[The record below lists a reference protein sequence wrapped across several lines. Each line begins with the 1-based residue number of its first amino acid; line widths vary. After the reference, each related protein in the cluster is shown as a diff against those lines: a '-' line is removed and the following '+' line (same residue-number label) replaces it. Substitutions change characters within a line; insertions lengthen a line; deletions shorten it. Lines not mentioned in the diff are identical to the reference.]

1 MLPAI
6 FGLSGLELTDDEREL
21 FRSSDPLGFILF
33 ARNIDNPTQ
42 VLALTDALR
51 ELSGRADLPIL
62 VDQEGGRVARLG
74 PPNWR
79 SWPPARD
86 FADAFSKDPDGAR
99 AAALCNYQALAL
111 DLVALGINVDCAPVL
126 DVPVPGAH
134 DIIGDRAFGDD
145 PATIATLGAALL
157 EGFSRVGVVG
167 VIKHIPGHGRSRADS
182 HEALPR
188 VSAPTQELQ
197 RDLQPFRALADAPM
211 AMTAHIVYEAWDEQ
225 HCATLS
231 PRIIGDVIRSDIGF
245 DGLLMSDDL
254 DMKALAGPVPQRG
267 AAALQAGCDVALNC
281 WGRIDDMRGLAEV
294 LPSASDDCL
303 RRLASAMSITA
314 AAPDLRDIAAQQQ
327 ELLARRDALLA
338 GV

>member
-33 ARNIDNPTQ
+33 ARNIDTPTQ

-74 PPNWR
+74 PPHWR
-79 SWPPARD
+79 GWPPARE
-86 FADAFSKDPDGAR
+86 FADAFARDPERAR

-111 DLVALGINVDCAPVL
+111 DLVALGITVDCAPVL

-134 DIIGDRAFGDD
+134 DIIGNRAFGED

-188 VSAPTQELQ
+188 VSAPAQELQ

-231 PRIIGDVIRSDIGF
+231 PRIISDVIRGDIGF

-294 LPSASDDCL
+294 LPSASADCL
-303 RRLASAMSITA
+303 RRLTSAMSITA

-327 ELLARRDALLA
+327 ELLARRDALLEGA
-338 GV
+338 

>member
-6 FGLSGLELTDDEREL
+6 FGLSGLELTDYEREL

-33 ARNIDNPTQ
+33 ARNIDSPTQ

-74 PPNWR
+74 PPHWR
-79 SWPPARD
+79 GWPPARE
-86 FADAFSKDPDGAR
+86 FADAFARDPERAR

-111 DLVALGINVDCAPVL
+111 DLVALGITVDCAPVL

-134 DIIGDRAFGDD
+134 DIIGDRAFGED

-188 VSAPTQELQ
+188 VSAPAQELQ

-231 PRIIGDVIRSDIGF
+231 PRIISDVIRGDIGF

-294 LPSASDDCL
+294 LPSASADCL
-303 RRLASAMSITA
+303 RRLSSAMSITA
-314 AAPDLRDIAAQQQ
+314 AAPDPRDIAAQQQ

-338 GV
+338 GD

>member
-33 ARNIDNPTQ
+33 ARNIDSPTQ

-74 PPNWR
+74 PPHWR
-79 SWPPARD
+79 GWPPARE
-86 FADAFSKDPDGAR
+86 FADAFARDPERAR
-99 AAALCNYQALAL
+99 VAALYNYQALAL
-111 DLVALGINVDCAPVL
+111 DLVALGITVDCAPVL

-134 DIIGDRAFGDD
+134 DIIGNRAFGED
-145 PATIATLGAALL
+145 PVTIATLGAALL

-188 VSAPTQELQ
+188 VSAPAQELQ

-231 PRIIGDVIRSDIGF
+231 PRIISDVIRGDIGF

-294 LPSASDDCL
+294 LPSASADCL
-303 RRLASAMSITA
+303 RRLTSAMSITA

-338 GV
+338 GD

>member
-6 FGLSGLELTDDEREL
+6 FGLSGLELTDDERDL
-21 FRSSDPLGFILF
+21 FRAVNPLGFILF
-33 ARNIDNPTQ
+33 ARNIDTPSQ
-42 VLALTDALR
+42 VRALTDALR
-51 ELSGRADLPIL
+51 DLSGRADLPIL

-74 PPNWR
+74 PPHWR

-86 FADAFSKDPDGAR
+86 FADAFSQDPDRAR

-111 DLVALGINVDCAPVL
+111 DLVALGITVDCAPVL
-126 DVPVPGAH
+126 DVPVPDAH
-134 DIIGDRAFGDD
+134 DIIGDRAFGED

-167 VIKHIPGHGRSRADS
+167 VIKHIPGHGRSPADS

-188 VSAPTQELQ
+188 VSAPAQELQ
-197 RDLQPFRALADAPM
+197 RDLAPFRALAHAPM

-231 PRIIGDVIRSDIGF
+231 SRIIGEVVRGDLGF

-294 LPSASDDCL
+294 LPSASSDCK
-303 RRLASAMSITA
+303 RRLASAMSITV
-314 AAPDLRDIAAQQQ
+314 AAPDPRDIAAQQQ

-338 GV
+338 CG

>member
-33 ARNIDNPTQ
+33 ARNIDSPTQ

-74 PPNWR
+74 PPHWR
-79 SWPPARD
+79 GWPPARE
-86 FADAFSKDPDGAR
+86 FADAFARDPERAR

-111 DLVALGINVDCAPVL
+111 DLVALGITVDCAPVL

-134 DIIGDRAFGDD
+134 GIIGDRAFGED

-188 VSAPTQELQ
+188 VSAPAQELQ

-231 PRIIGDVIRSDIGF
+231 PRIISDVIRGDIGF

-294 LPSASDDCL
+294 LPSASADCL
-303 RRLASAMSITA
+303 RRLTSAMSIAA
-314 AAPDLRDIAAQQQ
+314 AAPDLRDIADQQQ

-338 GV
+338 GA

>member
-21 FRSSDPLGFILF
+21 FRASDPLGFILF
-33 ARNIDNPTQ
+33 ARNIDSPTQ

-74 PPNWR
+74 PPHWR
-79 SWPPARD
+79 GWPPARE
-86 FADAFSKDPDGAR
+86 FADAFARDPERAR
-99 AAALCNYQALAL
+99 VAALYNYQALAL
-111 DLVALGINVDCAPVL
+111 DLVALGITVDCAPVL

-134 DIIGDRAFGDD
+134 DIIGDRAFGED

-188 VSAPTQELQ
+188 VSAPAQELQ

-231 PRIIGDVIRSDIGF
+231 PRIISDVIRGDIGF

-294 LPSASDDCL
+294 LPSASADCL
-303 RRLASAMSITA
+303 RRLTSAMSIAA
-314 AAPDLRDIAAQQQ
+314 AAPDLRDIADQQQ
-327 ELLARRDALLA
+327 ELLARRDALLEGA
-338 GV
+338 

>member
-33 ARNIDNPTQ
+33 ARNIDTPTQ

-74 PPNWR
+74 PPHWR
-79 SWPPARD
+79 GWPPARE
-86 FADAFSKDPDGAR
+86 FADAFARDPERAR
-99 AAALCNYQALAL
+99 VAALYNYQALAL
-111 DLVALGINVDCAPVL
+111 DLVALGITVDCAPVL

-134 DIIGDRAFGDD
+134 DIIGDRAFGED

-188 VSAPTQELQ
+188 VSAPAQELQ

-231 PRIIGDVIRSDIGF
+231 PRIISDVIRGDIGF

-294 LPSASDDCL
+294 LPSASADCL
-303 RRLASAMSITA
+303 RRLTSAMSIAA
-314 AAPDLRDIAAQQQ
+314 AAPDLRDIADQQQ
-327 ELLARRDALLA
+327 ELLARRDALLEGA
-338 GV
+338 

>member
-6 FGLSGLELTDDEREL
+6 FGLSGQELTDDEREL
-21 FRSSDPLGFILF
+21 FRAVNPLGFILF
-33 ARNIDNPTQ
+33 ARNIDTPSQ
-42 VLALTDALR
+42 VRALTDALR

-74 PPNWR
+74 PPHWR
-79 SWPPARD
+79 SWPPARE
-86 FADAFSKDPDGAR
+86 FADAFARDPERAR

-111 DLVALGINVDCAPVL
+111 DLVALGITVDCAPVL

-134 DIIGDRAFGDD
+134 DIIGDRAFGED
-145 PATIATLGAALL
+145 PANIATLGAALL

-167 VIKHIPGHGRSRADS
+167 VIKHIPGHGRSHADS

-188 VSAPTQELQ
+188 VGASAQELQ
-197 RDLQPFRALADAPM
+197 RDLQPFRALAVAPM

-231 PRIIGDVIRSDIGF
+231 PRIIGDVIRGDIGF

-294 LPSASDDCL
+294 LPSASADCL
-303 RRLASAMSITA
+303 RRLTSAMSITA

>member
-1 MLPAI
+1 M
-6 FGLSGLELTDDEREL
+6 
-21 FRSSDPLGFILF
+21 

-51 ELSGRADLPIL
+51 ELSGRAYLPIL

-74 PPNWR
+74 PPHWR
-79 SWPPARD
+79 GWPPARE
-86 FADAFSKDPDGAR
+86 FADAFARDPERAR

-111 DLVALGINVDCAPVL
+111 DLVALGITVDCAPVL

-134 DIIGDRAFGDD
+134 DIIGDRAFGED

-182 HEALPR
+182 HEARPR
-188 VSAPTQELQ
+188 VSAPAQELQ

-231 PRIIGDVIRSDIGF
+231 PRIISDVIRGDIGF

-294 LPSASDDCL
+294 LPSASADCL
-303 RRLASAMSITA
+303 RRLTSAMSIAA
-314 AAPDLRDIAAQQQ
+314 AAPDLRDIADQQQ

-338 GV
+338 GA

>member
-33 ARNIDNPTQ
+33 ARNIDTPTQ

-74 PPNWR
+74 PPHWR
-79 SWPPARD
+79 GWPPARE
-86 FADAFSKDPDGAR
+86 FADAFARDPERAR

-111 DLVALGINVDCAPVL
+111 DLVALGITVDCAPVL

-134 DIIGDRAFGDD
+134 DIIGDRAFGED

-188 VSAPTQELQ
+188 VSAPAQELQ

-231 PRIIGDVIRSDIGF
+231 PRIISDVIRGDIGF

-281 WGRIDDMRGLAEV
+281 WGRIDDMRGLAEG
-294 LPSASDDCL
+294 LPAAAADGL
-303 RRLASAMSITA
+303 RRLASAMSIAA
-314 AAPDLRDIAAQQQ
+314 AAPELRDIAAQQQ
-327 ELLARRDALLA
+327 ELLARRDALLEGA
-338 GV
+338 

>member
-33 ARNIDNPTQ
+33 ARNIDTPTQ

-74 PPNWR
+74 PPHWR
-79 SWPPARD
+79 GWPPARE
-86 FADAFSKDPDGAR
+86 FADAFARDPERAR

-111 DLVALGINVDCAPVL
+111 DLVALGITVDCAPVL

-134 DIIGDRAFGDD
+134 DIIGNRAFGED

-188 VSAPTQELQ
+188 VSAPAQELQ

-211 AMTAHIVYEAWDEQ
+211 AMTAHIVYEAWDQQ

-231 PRIIGDVIRSDIGF
+231 PRIISDVIRGDIGF

-294 LPSASDDCL
+294 LPSASADCL
-303 RRLASAMSITA
+303 RRLTSAMSITA

-327 ELLARRDALLA
+327 ELLARRDALLEGA
-338 GV
+338 

>member
-33 ARNIDNPTQ
+33 ARNIDSPTQ

-74 PPNWR
+74 PPHWR
-79 SWPPARD
+79 GWPPARE
-86 FADAFSKDPDGAR
+86 FADAFARDPERAR

-111 DLVALGINVDCAPVL
+111 DLVALGITVDCAPVL

-134 DIIGDRAFGDD
+134 DIIGDRAFGED

-188 VSAPTQELQ
+188 VSAPAQELQ

-231 PRIIGDVIRSDIGF
+231 PRIIGDVIRGDIGF

-294 LPSASDDCL
+294 LPSASADCL
-303 RRLASAMSITA
+303 RRLTSAMSIAA

-338 GV
+338 GD

>member
-33 ARNIDNPTQ
+33 ARNIDSPTQ

-74 PPNWR
+74 PPHWR
-79 SWPPARD
+79 GWPPARE
-86 FADAFSKDPDGAR
+86 FAGAFARDPERAR

-111 DLVALGINVDCAPVL
+111 DLVALGITVDCAPVL
-126 DVPVPGAH
+126 DVPVRGAH
-134 DIIGDRAFGDD
+134 DIIGDRAFGED

-167 VIKHIPGHGRSRADS
+167 VIKHIPGHGRSCADS

-188 VSAPTQELQ
+188 VSAPAQELQ

-231 PRIIGDVIRSDIGF
+231 PRIISDVIRGDIGF

-294 LPSASDDCL
+294 LPSASADCL
-303 RRLASAMSITA
+303 RRLTSAMSIAA

-338 GV
+338 GD

>member
-33 ARNIDNPTQ
+33 ARNIDTPTQ

-74 PPNWR
+74 PPHWR
-79 SWPPARD
+79 GWPPARE
-86 FADAFSKDPDGAR
+86 FADAFARDPERAR

-111 DLVALGINVDCAPVL
+111 DLVALGITVDCAPVL

-134 DIIGDRAFGDD
+134 DIIGDRAFGED

-188 VSAPTQELQ
+188 VSAPAQELQ

-231 PRIIGDVIRSDIGF
+231 PRIISDVIRGDIGF

-294 LPSASDDCL
+294 LPSASADCL
-303 RRLASAMSITA
+303 RRLTSAMSIAA
-314 AAPDLRDIAAQQQ
+314 AAPDLRDIADQQQ
-327 ELLARRDALLA
+327 ELLARRDALLEGA
-338 GV
+338 

>member
-33 ARNIDNPTQ
+33 ARNIDTPTQ

-74 PPNWR
+74 PPHWR
-79 SWPPARD
+79 GWPPARE
-86 FADAFSKDPDGAR
+86 FADAFARDPERAR

-111 DLVALGINVDCAPVL
+111 DLVALGITVDCAPVL

-134 DIIGDRAFGDD
+134 DIIGDRAFGED

-167 VIKHIPGHGRSRADS
+167 VIKHIPGHGRSHADS

-188 VSAPTQELQ
+188 VSAPAQELQ

-231 PRIIGDVIRSDIGF
+231 PRIISDVIRGDIGF

-294 LPSASDDCL
+294 LPSASADCL
-303 RRLASAMSITA
+303 RRLTSAMSITA
-314 AAPDLRDIAAQQQ
+314 AAPNLRDIAAQQQ

-338 GV
+338 AD

>member
-21 FRSSDPLGFILF
+21 FRSSDPLGFFLF
-33 ARNIDNPTQ
+33 ARNIDTPTQ

-74 PPNWR
+74 PPHWR
-79 SWPPARD
+79 GWPPARE
-86 FADAFSKDPDGAR
+86 FADAFARDPERAR

-111 DLVALGINVDCAPVL
+111 DLVALGITVDCAPVL

-134 DIIGDRAFGDD
+134 DIIGDRAFGED

-188 VSAPTQELQ
+188 VSAPAQELQ
-197 RDLQPFRALADAPM
+197 RDLQPFRALADSPM

-231 PRIIGDVIRSDIGF
+231 PRIISDVIRGDIGF

-294 LPSASDDCL
+294 LPSASADCL
-303 RRLASAMSITA
+303 RRLTSAMSIAA
-314 AAPDLRDIAAQQQ
+314 AAPDLRDIADQQQ

-338 GV
+338 GA

>member
-33 ARNIDNPTQ
+33 ARNIDSPNQ

-74 PPNWR
+74 PPHWR
-79 SWPPARD
+79 GWPPARE
-86 FADAFSKDPDGAR
+86 FADAFARDPERAR

-111 DLVALGINVDCAPVL
+111 DLVALGITVDCAPVL

-134 DIIGDRAFGDD
+134 DIIGDRAFGED

-167 VIKHIPGHGRSRADS
+167 VIKHIPGHGRSHADS

-188 VSAPTQELQ
+188 VSAPAQELQ

-231 PRIIGDVIRSDIGF
+231 PRIISDVIRGDIGF

-294 LPSASDDCL
+294 LPSASADCL
-303 RRLASAMSITA
+303 RRLTSAMSITA

-338 GV
+338 GD

>member
-33 ARNIDNPTQ
+33 ARNIDTPTQ
-42 VLALTDALR
+42 VLALTNALR

-74 PPNWR
+74 PPHWR
-79 SWPPARD
+79 GWPPARE
-86 FADAFSKDPDGAR
+86 FADAFARDPERAR
-99 AAALCNYQALAL
+99 VAALYNYQALAL
-111 DLVALGINVDCAPVL
+111 DLVALGITVDCAPVL

-134 DIIGDRAFGDD
+134 DIIGDRAFGED

-188 VSAPTQELQ
+188 VSAPAQELQ

-231 PRIIGDVIRSDIGF
+231 PRIISDVIRGDIGF

-267 AAALQAGCDVALNC
+267 AATLQAGCDVALNC

-294 LPSASDDCL
+294 LPSASADCL

-327 ELLARRDALLA
+327 ELLARRDALLEGA
-338 GV
+338 

>member
-33 ARNIDNPTQ
+33 ARNIDSPTQ

-74 PPNWR
+74 PPHWR
-79 SWPPARD
+79 GWPPARE
-86 FADAFSKDPDGAR
+86 FAGAFARDPERAR

-111 DLVALGINVDCAPVL
+111 DLVALGITVDCAPVL

-134 DIIGDRAFGDD
+134 DIIGDRAFGED

-167 VIKHIPGHGRSRADS
+167 VIKHIPGHGRSCADS

-188 VSAPTQELQ
+188 VSAPAQELQ
-197 RDLQPFRALADAPM
+197 RDLQPFRALANAPM

-231 PRIIGDVIRSDIGF
+231 PGIIDDVIRGDIGF

-338 GV
+338 GD

>member
-21 FRSSDPLGFILF
+21 FRASDPLGFILF
-33 ARNIDNPTQ
+33 ARNIDSPTQ

-74 PPNWR
+74 PPHWR
-79 SWPPARD
+79 GWPPARE
-86 FADAFSKDPDGAR
+86 FADAFARDPERAR
-99 AAALCNYQALAL
+99 VAALYNYQALAL
-111 DLVALGINVDCAPVL
+111 DLVALGITVDCAPVL

-134 DIIGDRAFGDD
+134 DIIGDRAFGED

-188 VSAPTQELQ
+188 VSAPAQELQ

-231 PRIIGDVIRSDIGF
+231 PRIISDVIRGDIGF

-294 LPSASDDCL
+294 LPSASADCL
-303 RRLASAMSITA
+303 RRLTSAMSIAA
-314 AAPDLRDIAAQQQ
+314 AAPDLRDIADQQQ

-338 GV
+338 GD

>member
-33 ARNIDNPTQ
+33 ARNMDSPTQ

-74 PPNWR
+74 PPHWR
-79 SWPPARD
+79 GWPPARE
-86 FADAFSKDPDGAR
+86 FADAFARDPERAR

-111 DLVALGINVDCAPVL
+111 DLVALGITVDCAPVL

-134 DIIGDRAFGDD
+134 DIIGDRAFGED

-188 VSAPTQELQ
+188 VSAPAQELR

-231 PRIIGDVIRSDIGF
+231 PRIIGDVIRGDIGF

-338 GV
+338 GD

>member
-6 FGLSGLELTDDEREL
+6 FGLSGLQLTDDEREL

-33 ARNIDNPTQ
+33 ARNIDSPTQ

-51 ELSGRADLPIL
+51 ELTGRADLPIL
-62 VDQEGGRVARLG
+62 IDQEGGRVARLG
-74 PPNWR
+74 PPHWR
-79 SWPPARD
+79 GWPPARD
-86 FADAFSKDPDGAR
+86 FADAFAGDPERAR
-99 AAALCNYQALAL
+99 EAALCNYQALAL
-111 DLVALGINVDCAPVL
+111 DLVALGITVDCAPVL

-134 DIIGDRAFGDD
+134 DIIGDRAFGED

-188 VSAPTQELQ
+188 VSAPAQELQ

-231 PRIIGDVIRSDIGF
+231 PRIISDVIRGDIGF

-281 WGRIDDMRGLAEV
+281 WGHIDDMRGLAEV
-294 LPSASDDCL
+294 LPSASADCL
-303 RRLASAMSITA
+303 RRLTSAMSITA

-338 GV
+338 GA

>member
-33 ARNIDNPTQ
+33 ARNIDTPTQ

-74 PPNWR
+74 PPHWR
-79 SWPPARD
+79 GWPPARE
-86 FADAFSKDPDGAR
+86 FADAFARDPERAR

-111 DLVALGINVDCAPVL
+111 DLVALGITVDCAPVL

-134 DIIGDRAFGDD
+134 DIIGDRAFGED

-188 VSAPTQELQ
+188 VSAPAQELQ

-231 PRIIGDVIRSDIGF
+231 PRIISDVIRGDIGF

-303 RRLASAMSITA
+303 RRLDSAMSITA

-338 GV
+338 GA

>member
-33 ARNIDNPTQ
+33 ARNIDTPTQ

-74 PPNWR
+74 PPHWR
-79 SWPPARD
+79 GWPPARE
-86 FADAFSKDPDGAR
+86 FADAFARDPERAR

-111 DLVALGINVDCAPVL
+111 DLVALGITVDCAPVL

-134 DIIGDRAFGDD
+134 DIIGNRAFGED

-188 VSAPTQELQ
+188 VSAPAQELQ

-231 PRIIGDVIRSDIGF
+231 PRIISDVIRGDIGF

-294 LPSASDDCL
+294 LPSASADCL
-303 RRLASAMSITA
+303 RRLSSAMSITA

-338 GV
+338 GA

>member
-33 ARNIDNPTQ
+33 ARNIDSPTQ

-74 PPNWR
+74 PPHWR
-79 SWPPARD
+79 GWPPARE
-86 FADAFSKDPDGAR
+86 FAGAFARDPERAR

-111 DLVALGINVDCAPVL
+111 DLVALGITVDCAPVL

-134 DIIGDRAFGDD
+134 DIIGDRAFGED

-167 VIKHIPGHGRSRADS
+167 VIKHIPGHGRSCADS

-188 VSAPTQELQ
+188 VSAPAQELQ

-231 PRIIGDVIRSDIGF
+231 PRIIGDVIRGDIGF

-294 LPSASDDCL
+294 LPSASADCQ
-303 RRLASAMSITA
+303 RRLTSAMSITA

-338 GV
+338 GD

>member
-33 ARNIDNPTQ
+33 ARNIDTPTQ

-74 PPNWR
+74 PPHWR
-79 SWPPARD
+79 GWPPARE
-86 FADAFSKDPDGAR
+86 FADAFARDPERAR

-111 DLVALGINVDCAPVL
+111 DLVALGITVDCAPVL

-134 DIIGDRAFGDD
+134 DIIGDRAFGED

-188 VSAPTQELQ
+188 VSAPAQELQ

-231 PRIIGDVIRSDIGF
+231 PRIISDVIRGDIGF

-294 LPSASDDCL
+294 LPSASADCL
-303 RRLASAMSITA
+303 RRLTSAMSIAA
-314 AAPDLRDIAAQQQ
+314 AAPDLRDIADQQQ

-338 GV
+338 GD

>member
-33 ARNIDNPTQ
+33 ARNIDSPTQ

-74 PPNWR
+74 PPHWR
-79 SWPPARD
+79 GWPPARE
-86 FADAFSKDPDGAR
+86 FADAFARDPERAR
-99 AAALCNYQALAL
+99 VAALYNYQALAL
-111 DLVALGINVDCAPVL
+111 DLVALGITVDCAPVL

-134 DIIGDRAFGDD
+134 DIIGDRAFGED

-188 VSAPTQELQ
+188 VSAPAQELQ

-231 PRIIGDVIRSDIGF
+231 PRIISDVIRGDIGF

-294 LPSASDDCL
+294 LPSASADCL
-303 RRLASAMSITA
+303 RRLTSAMSIAA

-327 ELLARRDALLA
+327 ELLARRDALLEGA
-338 GV
+338 

>member
-33 ARNIDNPTQ
+33 ARNIDSPTQ

-74 PPNWR
+74 PPHWR
-79 SWPPARD
+79 GWPPARE
-86 FADAFSKDPDGAR
+86 FADAFARDPERAR

-111 DLVALGINVDCAPVL
+111 DLVALGITVDCAPVL

-134 DIIGDRAFGDD
+134 DIIGNRAFGED

-188 VSAPTQELQ
+188 VSAPAQELQ

-231 PRIIGDVIRSDIGF
+231 PRIIRDVIRGDIGF

-294 LPSASDDCL
+294 LPSASADCL
-303 RRLASAMSITA
+303 RRLTSAMSITA

-338 GV
+338 GD

>member
-33 ARNIDNPTQ
+33 ARNIDSPTQ

-74 PPNWR
+74 PPHWR
-79 SWPPARD
+79 GWPPARE
-86 FADAFSKDPDGAR
+86 FADAFARNPERAR

-111 DLVALGINVDCAPVL
+111 DLVALGITVDCAPVL

-134 DIIGDRAFGDD
+134 DIIGNRAFGED
-145 PATIATLGAALL
+145 PVTIATLGAALL

-188 VSAPTQELQ
+188 VSAPAQELQ

-231 PRIIGDVIRSDIGF
+231 PRIISDVIRGDIGF

-303 RRLASAMSITA
+303 RRLTSAMSITA

-338 GV
+338 GD

>member
-33 ARNIDNPTQ
+33 ARNIDTPTQ

-74 PPNWR
+74 PPHWR
-79 SWPPARD
+79 GWPPARE
-86 FADAFSKDPDGAR
+86 FADAFARDPERAR

-111 DLVALGINVDCAPVL
+111 DLVALGITVDCAPVL

-134 DIIGDRAFGDD
+134 DIIGNRAFGED

-188 VSAPTQELQ
+188 VSAPAQELQ

-231 PRIIGDVIRSDIGF
+231 PRIISDVIRGDIGF

-294 LPSASDDCL
+294 LPSASADCL
-303 RRLASAMSITA
+303 RRLTSAMSIAA
-314 AAPDLRDIAAQQQ
+314 AAPDLRDIADQQQ

-338 GV
+338 GD

>member
-33 ARNIDNPTQ
+33 ARNIDSPTQ

-74 PPNWR
+74 PPHWR
-79 SWPPARD
+79 GWPPARE
-86 FADAFSKDPDGAR
+86 FADAFARDPERAR

-111 DLVALGINVDCAPVL
+111 DLVALGITVDCAPVL

-134 DIIGDRAFGDD
+134 DIIGNRAFGED

-188 VSAPTQELQ
+188 VSAPAQELQ

-225 HCATLS
+225 HCATLL
-231 PRIIGDVIRSDIGF
+231 PRIISDVIRGDIGF

-294 LPSASDDCL
+294 LPSASADCL
-303 RRLASAMSITA
+303 RRLTSAMSITA

-338 GV
+338 GD

>member
-33 ARNIDNPTQ
+33 ARNIDTPTQ

-74 PPNWR
+74 PPHWR
-79 SWPPARD
+79 GWPPARE
-86 FADAFSKDPDGAR
+86 FADAFARNPERAR

-111 DLVALGINVDCAPVL
+111 DLVALGITVDCAPVL

-134 DIIGDRAFGDD
+134 DIIGDRAFGED

-188 VSAPTQELQ
+188 VSAPAQELQ

-231 PRIIGDVIRSDIGF
+231 PRIISDVIRGDIGF

-294 LPSASDDCL
+294 LPSASADCL
-303 RRLASAMSITA
+303 RRLTSAMSIAA
-314 AAPDLRDIAAQQQ
+314 AAPDLRDIADQQQ
-327 ELLARRDALLA
+327 ELLARRDALLEGA
-338 GV
+338 

>member
-33 ARNIDNPTQ
+33 ARNIDTPTQ

-74 PPNWR
+74 PPHWR
-79 SWPPARD
+79 GWPPARE
-86 FADAFSKDPDGAR
+86 FADAFARDPERAR

-111 DLVALGINVDCAPVL
+111 DLVALGITVDCAPVL

-134 DIIGDRAFGDD
+134 DIIGDRAFGED

-188 VSAPTQELQ
+188 VSAPAQELQ

-231 PRIIGDVIRSDIGF
+231 PRIISDVIRGDIGF

-294 LPSASDDCL
+294 LPSASADCL
-303 RRLASAMSITA
+303 RRLTSAMSIAA
-314 AAPDLRDIAAQQQ
+314 AAPDLRDIADQQQ

-338 GV
+338 GA

>member
-6 FGLSGLELTDDEREL
+6 FGLSGLELTHDEREL

-33 ARNIDNPTQ
+33 ARNIDTPTQ

-74 PPNWR
+74 PPHWR
-79 SWPPARD
+79 GWPPARE
-86 FADAFSKDPDGAR
+86 FADAFARDPERAR

-111 DLVALGINVDCAPVL
+111 DLVALGITVDCAPVL

-134 DIIGDRAFGDD
+134 DIIGDRAFGED
-145 PATIATLGAALL
+145 PATIATLGAASL

-188 VSAPTQELQ
+188 VSAPAQELQ

-231 PRIIGDVIRSDIGF
+231 PGIIDDVIRGDIGF

-294 LPSASDDCL
+294 LPSASADCL
-303 RRLASAMSITA
+303 RRLTSAMSITA

-338 GV
+338 GD

>member
-33 ARNIDNPTQ
+33 ARNIDTPTQ

-74 PPNWR
+74 PPHWR
-79 SWPPARD
+79 GWPPARE
-86 FADAFSKDPDGAR
+86 FADAFARDPERAR

-111 DLVALGINVDCAPVL
+111 DLVALGITVDCAPVL

-134 DIIGDRAFGDD
+134 DIIGNRAFGED

-188 VSAPTQELQ
+188 VSAPAQELQ

-231 PRIIGDVIRSDIGF
+231 PRIISDVIRGDIGF

-294 LPSASDDCL
+294 LPSASADCL
-303 RRLASAMSITA
+303 RRLTSAMSIAA

-327 ELLARRDALLA
+327 ELLARRDALLEGA
-338 GV
+338 

>member
-33 ARNIDNPTQ
+33 ARNIDSPNQ

-74 PPNWR
+74 PPHWR
-79 SWPPARD
+79 GWPPARE
-86 FADAFSKDPDGAR
+86 FADAFARDPERAR

-111 DLVALGINVDCAPVL
+111 DLVALGITVDCAPVL

-134 DIIGDRAFGDD
+134 DIIGDRAFGED

-167 VIKHIPGHGRSRADS
+167 VIKHIPGHGRSCADS

-188 VSAPTQELQ
+188 VSAPAQELQ
-197 RDLQPFRALADAPM
+197 RDLQPFRALANAPM

-231 PRIIGDVIRSDIGF
+231 PRIISDVIRGDIGF

-294 LPSASDDCL
+294 LPSASADCL
-303 RRLASAMSITA
+303 RRLTSAMSITA
-314 AAPDLRDIAAQQQ
+314 AAPNLRDIAAQQQ

-338 GV
+338 AD

>member
-74 PPNWR
+74 PPHWR
-79 SWPPARD
+79 GWPPARE
-86 FADAFSKDPDGAR
+86 FADAFARDPERAR

-111 DLVALGINVDCAPVL
+111 DLVALGITVDCAPVL

-134 DIIGDRAFGDD
+134 DIIGDRAFGED

-188 VSAPTQELQ
+188 VSAPAQELQ
-197 RDLQPFRALADAPM
+197 RDLQPFRALANAPM

-231 PRIIGDVIRSDIGF
+231 PRIISDVIRGDIGF

-294 LPSASDDCL
+294 LPSASADCL
-303 RRLASAMSITA
+303 RRLTSAMSIAA
-314 AAPDLRDIAAQQQ
+314 AAPDLRDIADQQQ

-338 GV
+338 GA